1 MTTYDPEI
9 ERLRVEVSCATLLE
23 RLPPPWLLDRA
34 ESTKNCLKY
43 RREVGEVLIVNH
55 AGRGWWDPQSEARG
69 DVFDLVQHLDPSLNF
84 GEVRKLLRPF
94 IGLSP
99 TFPEATRRRD
109 RASCGPIPAD
119 RWAFRPPLRPASPGW
134 RYLTQERR
142 LPESVIKAATAADVL
157 REGAYGSPWFAHRNE
172 AGAVTHVEIRAATYR
187 GSLAGGVKTLF
198 RFPGGDP
205 PGSASLSVLF
215 SLIWCVAVDI
225 PEYASE
231 NKLGSRAGRAGSGCR
246 SGRRSLGDL
255 GSWARDRLVPRMPK
269 AIDTPAQ
276 PVFPTS
282 SRPARARRRRDREA
296 AGEPLAMSERRL
308 RAPDIC
314 GSTAGNCFSSRAS
327 DPSDR

>member
-69 DVFDLVQHLDPSLNF
+69 DVFDLVQHFDPSLNF

-142 LPESVIKAATAADVL
+142 LPESVIKAAAAADVL
-157 REGAYGSPWFAHRNE
+157 REGAYGSPWFAHRDE

-205 PGSASLSVLF
+205 PFSRLVLAEAPIDALSIAALEDIRPHTLYAATGGGMGRATIEAIERILAGMAGIRDAIFCSA
-215 SLIWCVAVDI
+215 ADANQAG
-225 PEYASE
+225 ERYAARHE
-231 NKLGSRAGRAGSGCR
+231 KLAARAGVAF
-246 SGRRSLGDL
+246 
-255 GSWARDRLVPRMPK
+255 A
-269 AIDTPAQ
+269 
-276 PVFPTS
+276 
-282 SRPARARRRRDREA
+282 
-296 AGEPLAMSERRL
+296 RL
-308 RAPDIC
+308 RPPIEDGDWNDILKQQ
-314 GSTAGNCFSSRAS
+314 TQPRTT
-327 DPSDR
+327 P